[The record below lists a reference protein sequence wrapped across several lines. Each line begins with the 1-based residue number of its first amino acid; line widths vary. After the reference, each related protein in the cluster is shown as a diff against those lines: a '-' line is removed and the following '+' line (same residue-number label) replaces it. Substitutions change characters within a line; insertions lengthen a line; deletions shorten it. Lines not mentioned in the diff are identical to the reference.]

1 MDAIFDKKTIIIFDT
16 SFWLDIYRNLPD
28 TIKIITSALNKEDF
42 LNKIYIPSFVE
53 KEFNKNKNKIIS
65 EHKTLNIKVKNA
77 LNEAIKNGKKA
88 ILGAIQTQKNRYKIE
103 NNSVENNINK
113 LLDEIENNSNSF
125 LSENDIENDTY
136 LEVERIF
143 YTIKSKNYIDIL
155 TKNDILDLFINGENR
170 YKQKM
175 PPGFMDTNKDKKG
188 GFLYGDLI
196 IWKEIIAFA
205 HKNKKD
211 ILFVTNDTKKDW
223 FENDLFHPK
232 LIEEF
237 KKETKQ
243 NIIGISAKTFYEHTS
258 INKGLDILSFIE
270 FLVDDL
276 YQIIYDEISDE
287 NNIIISPYET
297 LSNYSGDF
305 YELEDIYDYYEN
317 DYTIH
322 FDDDIV
328 EIKIELNF
336 KANIRSANY
345 SGRDDETKEV
355 FLYPYYSHNISGMVV
370 FTIEKKIN
378 ELLYNNR
385 EYNIT
390 DIKSNSFEINY
401 KNLNDED
408 Y

>member
-1 MDAIFDKKTIIIFDT
+1 
-16 SFWLDIYRNLPD
+16 
-28 TIKIITSALNKEDF
+28 
-42 LNKIYIPSFVE
+42 
-53 KEFNKNKNKIIS
+53 
-65 EHKTLNIKVKNA
+65 
-77 LNEAIKNGKKA
+77 
-88 ILGAIQTQKNRYKIE
+88 
-103 NNSVENNINK
+103 
-113 LLDEIENNSNSF
+113 
-125 LSENDIENDTY
+125 
-136 LEVERIF
+136 
-143 YTIKSKNYIDIL
+143 
-155 TKNDILDLFINGENR
+155 
-170 YKQKM
+170 M